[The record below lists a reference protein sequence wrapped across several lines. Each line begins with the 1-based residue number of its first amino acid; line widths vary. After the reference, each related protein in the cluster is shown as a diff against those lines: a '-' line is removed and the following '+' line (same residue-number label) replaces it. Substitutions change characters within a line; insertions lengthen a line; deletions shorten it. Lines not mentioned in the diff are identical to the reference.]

1 MSFMDLLASRKAKL
15 GGKYLLPGN
24 DTQPLVGAETAAD
37 MGEEEVDMVE
47 LREEEMVDKANEE
60 EVREVVDD
68 SKEKDKGKKTLKRS
82 LTSIVKKLKSIES
95 TFRETSRPNHKQE
108 RWPLYQSKRQQLAE
122 SNPDTQKEI
131 FSG

>member
-1 MSFMDLLASRKAKL
+1 M
-15 GGKYLLPGN
+15 
-24 DTQPLVGAETAAD
+24 
-37 MGEEEVDMVE
+37 
-47 LREEEMVDKANEE
+47 
-60 EVREVVDD
+60 VDD

-122 SNPDTQKEI
+122 SNPDTQKEK
-131 FSG
+131 FRDKV

>member
-24 DTQPLVGAETAAD
+24 DTQPLVVAETAAD

>member
-1 MSFMDLLASRKAKL
+1 M
-15 GGKYLLPGN
+15 
-24 DTQPLVGAETAAD
+24 VGAETAAD
-37 MGEEEVDMVE
+37 MEEEEVDMVE
-47 LREEEMVDKANEE
+47 LREEEMVDKVNEE
-60 EVREVVDD
+60 KVREVVDD

-108 RWPLYQSKRQQLAE
+108 RWPQYKANVNSWRNQILTLK
-122 SNPDTQKEI
+122 I